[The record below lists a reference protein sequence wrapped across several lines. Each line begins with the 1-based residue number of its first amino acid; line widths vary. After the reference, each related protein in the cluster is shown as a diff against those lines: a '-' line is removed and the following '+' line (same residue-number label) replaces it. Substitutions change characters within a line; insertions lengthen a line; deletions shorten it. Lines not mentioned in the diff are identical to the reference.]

1 MFDQWSQSEV
11 WALFALVLWLAEVF
25 VPGMILGCLGT
36 GALGG
41 LVAAALGGSVE
52 VQLIAASAT
61 SVAAFLFLRPLALKR
76 WFRGSDVRTGVEALV
91 GREAQVTAA
100 FDARTHHG
108 RCKVD
113 GDDWAA
119 IWSTPES
126 PAPAV
131 GETVRISGTA
141 SNTLLVESL

>member
-41 LVAAALGGSVE
+41 LVAAALGGSIE
-52 VQLIAASAT
+52 MQLIAASAT

-100 FDARTHHG
+100 FDERTHHG

-119 IWSTPES
+119 IWSTPQH
-126 PAPAV
+126 PAPSV
-131 GETVRISGTA
+131 GDTVRISGTA